1 MTRIT
6 TNGPDHYDPRPM
18 TSWQRDHRDGPL
30 SAMREKHKPFWRYIF
45 AVVLFLAVVI
55 VVGNLIEVML

>member
-30 SAMREKHKPFWRYIF
+30 QPPHKGEPWYISLALWLVMVLAFVLAAVAF
-45 AVVLFLAVVI
+45 A
-55 VVGNLIEVML
+55 

>member
-30 SAMREKHKPFWRYIF
+30 QATAEHKPFWRYIF

>member
-1 MTRIT
+1 MSLIT
-6 TNGPDHYDPRPM
+6 KTPTPM
-18 TSWQRDHRDGPL
+18 PMNDWQRERASGPL
-30 SAMREKHKPFWRYIF
+30 HEEHKPFWRYIF

>member
-18 TSWQRDHRDGPL
+18 TSWQRDHRDGPIY
-30 SAMREKHKPFWRYIF
+30 EEHKPFWRYIF
-45 AVVLFLAVVI
+45 TVALFLAVVI
-55 VVGNLIEVML
+55 VVGNLIEVVL